1 MIRHFYFLKWFA
13 LFLAVLICG
22 IAQNRPNENGRQNEV
37 RSIDQCFKHASIK
50 HGVSER
56 YLRAIGW
63 AESRFQSDRVHV
75 NVNGSVDVG
84 LMQINSIHFPLLEKI
99 GVSADQLF
107 DPCTNIDV
115 GARMYAAK
123 VNRHGDTLRAIGAY
137 NSENTVN
144 HPHYVKRI
152 KNALKEMPEF
162 DV

>member
-13 LFLAVLICG
+13 LLLVVLIFG
-22 IAQNRPNENGRQNEV
+22 IGQTRQTENNSQREV
-37 RSIDQCFKHASIK
+37 RSIDQCFKQAAIK
-50 HGVSER
+50 NGVSER

-75 NVNGSVDVG
+75 NANGSIDVG

-99 GVSADQLF
+99 GVTVDQLF
-107 DPCTNIDV
+107 DPCTSIDV
-115 GARMYAAK
+115 GARMYATK

-137 NSENTVN
+137 NSENTVK